1 MLTWLI
7 SIYFTTYLFADPT
20 LQLADSLYQQENY
33 FAAATEYQRYLF
45 FHSDNANSDNASK
58 NDSLICAIQA
68 KLILSLFYNNEDE
81 KAQKLLNNL
90 AFRTQNFDQKFKL
103 LLAQHYL
110 KENQYLK
117 AKIELINLLSKDSL
131 NNQTINK
138 LLGYVSLQENDLTSA
153 ERYFSSAGDSLL
165 IKKIY
170 SIKKLR
176 NKNALL
182 AQIFSSIIPG
192 SGEIYAGEKIIGLLS
207 FIANSLSLYGAVYT
221 YKKKQYLDSV
231 ILFSFFFTRFYNGSR
246 NNARDF
252 SLKYNKNLYRKHLSE
267 IEGYLKNIAILN

>member
-7 SIYFTTYLFADPT
+7 SIYFTTYRFADPT

-45 FHSDNANSDNASK
+45 FHSDNASK

-81 KAQKLLNNL
+81 KAQNLLNNL
-90 AFRTQNFDQKFKL
+90 AFRTQNFDQEFKL

-138 LLGYVSLQENDLTSA
+138 LLGYVSLKENDLTSA

-170 SIKKLR
+170 SMKKLR
-176 NKNALL
+176 YKNALL

-192 SGEIYAGEKIIGLLS
+192 SGEIYAGEKITGLLS

-252 SLKYNKNLYRKHLSE
+252 SIKYNESLYKKYVGE
-267 IEGYLKNIAILN
+267 IEEYLKNIAILN